1 MFPLLSW
8 FHLFWVF
15 TCFVCL
21 CRWIGVL
28 SHFLVHGRQE
38 LWKIIEILCSSRIA
52 RYHQSLRPQN
62 AFQVTVGALV
72 SLFWRDTAK
81 LFAAILTISLFQC
94 IVHNRN
100 HQQKRGLELFK
111 QEPAWS
117 HWNFKTHTGEEP
129 AGAWYRIA
137 AAVGEVYSSICH
149 LRSKAKLSVDL
160 VEYPPSAI
168 QTKISEDLV
177 EYPPSAVQ
185 TKMSEDLK
193 RF

>member
-8 FHLFWVF
+8 FHLFIVF

-28 SHFLVHGRQE
+28 SLFLVHGRQE

-62 AFQVTVGALV
+62 AFQ
-72 SLFWRDTAK
+72 
-81 LFAAILTISLFQC
+81 C

-117 HWNFKTHTGEEP
+117 HWNFKTYTGEEP
-129 AGAWYRIA
+129 AGAQHRIA

-149 LRSKAKLSVDL
+149 LWSEAKLSVDL
-160 VEYPPSAI
+160 AEYPPSAI

-185 TKMSEDLK
+185 MKMSEDLK